1 MCIRDR
7 ALRDEVAGR
16 ITETNRQLDD
26 GVLAATADPKRPE
39 RLPAREA
46 PAPYLNFAALDNAVE
61 SLTRAAARFERAQ
74 GSALGGPVD
83 RAAASAVNTM
93 LKDAERTMTSPEGL
107 PKRPWYRHL
116 LYAPG
121 YYTGYGV
128 KTMPAAREAIEQ
140 KQCTEAEREMG
151 RIASALENTAQ
162 QLNRI
167 SDRLE
172 NNR

>member
-1 MCIRDR
+1 
-7 ALRDEVAGR
+7 
-16 ITETNRQLDD
+16 
-26 GVLAATADPKRPE
+26 
-39 RLPAREA
+39 
-46 PAPYLNFAALDNAVE
+46 
-61 SLTRAAARFERAQ
+61 
-74 GSALGGPVD
+74 
-83 RAAASAVNTM
+83 M
-93 LKDAERTMTSPEGL
+93 LKDVERTMTSAEGL

-140 KQCTEAEREMG
+140 KQWVEAEREMG
-151 RIASALENTAQ
+151 RVAAALEAAATAV
-162 QLNRI
+162 NRI

>member
-1 MCIRDR
+1 
-7 ALRDEVAGR
+7 LREEVAGR
-16 ITETNRQLDD
+16 IAEVNRQLAE

-46 PAPYLNFAALDNAVE
+46 AAPFLNFAPLDNATE
-61 SLTRAAARFERAQ
+61 SLARAAARFERVQ
-74 GSALGGPVD
+74 STALGGGMD
-83 RAAASAVNTM
+83 QATARAANAM
-93 LKDAERTMTSPEGL
+93 LKDVERTMTSAEGL

-140 KQCTEAEREMG
+140 KQWAEAEREIG
-151 RIASALENTAQ
+151 RVAAALEAAAAQ
-162 QLNRI
+162 VNRI

>member
-1 MCIRDR
+1 
-7 ALRDEVAGR
+7 VAGR
-16 ITETNRQLDD
+16 IAEVNRQLDD

-46 PAPYLNFAALDNAVE
+46 PAPFLNFAPLDNAAE

-74 GSALGGPVD
+74 ATALGAGVD
-83 RAAASAVNTM
+83 KATAAAVNAM
-93 LKDAERTMTSPEGL
+93 LKDAERTLTSAGGL

-140 KQCTEAEREMG
+140 KSGWRRKEMG
-151 RIASALENTAQ
+151 RAAALKTAA
-162 QLNRI
+162 
-167 SDRLE
+167 
-172 NNR
+172 